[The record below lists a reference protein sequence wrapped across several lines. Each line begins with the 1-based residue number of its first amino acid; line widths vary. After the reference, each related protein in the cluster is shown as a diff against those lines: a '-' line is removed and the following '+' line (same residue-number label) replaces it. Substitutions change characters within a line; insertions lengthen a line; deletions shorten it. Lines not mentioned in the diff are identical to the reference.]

1 MYESLKSEISESKPI
16 LTGST
21 SQLLVPSYMWFRATG
36 LLGMAP
42 QWFQAVAGIQR
53 VWAKLRV
60 QLPPFTG
67 KDQQN
72 EISSL
77 SPFLHTK
84 QTILFG

>member
-1 MYESLKSEISESKPI
+1 MYESLKTEISESKPI

-21 SQLLVPSYMWFRATG
+21 LQLLVPSYMWFRATG

-42 QWFQAVAGIQR
+42 QWFQAVAGIQWG
-53 VWAKLRV
+53 WAKLHV

-84 QTILFG
+84 QTVLFG